1 MGVAQTMPQDDL
13 SRRAHEDPRYPEL
26 HVSLHTENPL
36 ALVSAT
42 RLALRRAGTDRTEIE
57 RFTRDALG
65 SPDPRSQCG
74 RWVHLDLER
83 DLERDAERD

>member
-1 MGVAQTMPQDDL
+1 MIGAAPTMSRIHEEPDRL
-13 SRRAHEDPRYPEL
+13 SRQDPRYPDL

-65 SPDPRSQCG
+65 SADPRTLCG
-74 RWVHLDLER
+74 RWVRLEVER
-83 DLERDAERD
+83 D

>member
-1 MGVAQTMPQDDL
+1 MMPRLLEEPQRLMPQ
-13 SRRAHEDPRYPEL
+13 DPRYPDL
-26 HVSLHTENPL
+26 HVSLRTENPL

-65 SPDPRSQCG
+65 SPDPRTHCG
-74 RWVHLDLER
+74 RWVRLDPET
-83 DLERDAERD
+83 D

>member
-1 MGVAQTMPQDDL
+1 MIGVAPTMPPTTPSPPEDPTRSTRQ
-13 SRRAHEDPRYPEL
+13 DPRYPDL

-57 RFTRDALG
+57 RFTRDALD
-65 SPDPRSQCG
+65 SPDPRSQCD
-74 RWVHLDLER
+74 RWVRLEVER
-83 DLERDAERD
+83 D

>member
-1 MGVAQTMPQDDL
+1 MIGVAHTM
-13 SRRAHEDPRYPEL
+13 SRPHEEPDRSPRQDPRYPDL
-26 HVSLHTENPL
+26 RVCLHTENPL

-65 SPDPRSQCG
+65 SPDPRTLCG
-74 RWVHLDLER
+74 LWVRLEVEP
-83 DLERDAERD
+83 D